1 MNDGQLV
8 HLLSFLHCCERY
20 SLLRWI
26 ASTRVTDSLRF
37 INPLS
42 SSLPSLDRPPVIYRV
57 PVNRKKYPANISPKN
72 ESLRLKIEFS
82 SSLNFSNSLTLAR
95 PVKFKHVRISTYI
108 PRLFLETTSFIDRS
122 NIINFF
128 SPFYSSTIDQVSFY
142 ASSKSFSLFFYF
154 FFFLRDVFVNVS
166 HDGINNSVVTEMEL
180 VYDWKMHTT
189 WHMAWCAR

>member
-1 MNDGQLV
+1 M
-8 HLLSFLHCCERY
+8 
-20 SLLRWI
+20 
-26 ASTRVTDSLRF
+26 TDSLRF

-42 SSLPSLDRPPVIYRV
+42 FSLPSLDRPPVIYRV

-82 SSLNFSNSLTLAR
+82 SSLNFSNSLTLAC
-95 PVKFKHVRISTYI
+95 PVRISTYI

-142 ASSKSFSLFFYF
+142 ASSKSFFFYF

-180 VYDWKMHTT
+180 VYD
-189 WHMAWCAR
+189 